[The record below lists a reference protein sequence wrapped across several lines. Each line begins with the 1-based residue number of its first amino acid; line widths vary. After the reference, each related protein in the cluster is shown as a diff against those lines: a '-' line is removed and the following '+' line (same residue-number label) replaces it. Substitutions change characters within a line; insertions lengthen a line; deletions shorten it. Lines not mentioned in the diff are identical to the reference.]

1 MLEIICPTC
10 RAGNDPINQFCGQCG
25 GRLRQNALVTRR
37 DDARGGGF
45 ITIGKTQ
52 LPMQQVKQVGVSLAV
67 SLATLLADAVVAWA
81 RRRLE
86 ERANRPSMALS
97 LLKREREEEAR
108 TLVPTPVEP
117 PPPPTVTII
126 QERIVEVHRWGRPV
140 QRFIERMAWRR
151 EG

>member
-1 MLEIICPTC
+1 MLEIICPSC

-25 GRLRQNALVTRR
+25 GRLQQNALVTRR
-37 DDARGGGF
+37 DEAHGGSF

-67 SLATLLADAVVAWA
+67 SLATLLADAALAWA

-86 ERANRPSMALS
+86 ERASRPSSALS
-97 LLKREREEEAR
+97 LVKRRKQEE
-108 TLVPTPVEP
+108 PTALAPPPVAS
-117 PPPPTVTII
+117 PPPTVTIVR
-126 QERIVEVHRWGRPV
+126 ERIVEVHRWGRPV
-140 QRFIERMAWRR
+140 QRFIERMAWKR